1 MLSLL
6 SAYFMILVQ
15 KTVKDSSS
23 QEMLKLPPAWLS
35 YSYEQPLNKV
45 KLQPGER
52 GQQLLF

>member
-1 MLSLL
+1 MLALL
-6 SAYFMILVQ
+6 SAYFMMLVQ

-23 QEMLKLPPAWLS
+23 QEMLKLPPVWLS